1 MPGKSDEASRAG
13 ESEEICDACAA
24 SLDVHRVD
32 RESMLGRV
40 HERTECPELARA
52 HRRRAQGRQR
62 REIGNSGEVMGTR
75 CRGGTLEYYLYVSS
89 RRMCDVEVH
98 GMQVS
103 RGKDGDE
110 EVSQDYRHVEEGEEM
125 WTPALLARDAWRP
138 SS

>member
-1 MPGKSDEASRAG
+1 MPGKSDGVSRAG

-24 SLDVHRVD
+24 SLDVRRVD

-52 HRRRAQGRQR
+52 HRRRAQERQR

-75 CRGGTLEYYLYVSS
+75 CQGGTLEYYLYVFS
-89 RRMCDVEVH
+89 RRMCDIEAH

-103 RGKDGDE
+103 RGKRGDE
-110 EVSQDYRHVEEGEEM
+110 EVSQYYRRGEEGEET
-125 WTPALLARDAWRP
+125 WT
-138 SS
+138 